1 MFEYIEKL
9 DAQKQNV
16 SDIDYVI
23 KTVYPL
29 KYEIL
34 DSLLDVEQKNPTVL
48 ENTYLEFESISLSG
62 RQLVNFCNNL
72 NINILIKNLEDE
84 QMQQLLTEYTNV
96 NIRKTIYPAKI
107 IVLSSLAILYGAFFL
122 GKEIPSDIAAPVKE
136 YLDMIK
142 FDYID
147 GKYPIEFIVKWVQWY
162 LKFLCEEKREFVEKF
177 VPHCYYLFEEAQ
189 SHFNKTPLTRS
200 KTCELTS
207 GLYVP
212 LAFVMNDFMFNP
224 YKRPMKPTSFKYV
237 NPENMKYVVMALSP
251 VAYYS
256 QLVDAYLATEN
267 KESISVENLDDM
279 DSNEIIA
286 ALRLKKK
293 IITKNT
299 ISKYDLFPLEIECL
313 QS

>member
-9 DAQKQNV
+9 DAQKQTV
-16 SDIDYVI
+16 ADIDYVI
-23 KTVYPL
+23 KAVYPL

-34 DSLLDVEQKNPTVL
+34 EQLLDVEQSNPSVL
-48 ENTYLEFESISLSG
+48 ENTYLEFEDISLSG

-72 NINILIKNLEDE
+72 NINILVKTMSDE
-84 QMQQLLTEYTNV
+84 QMEQLLTEYTNV
-96 NIRKTIYPAKI
+96 NVRKTIYPAKI
-107 IVLSSLAILYGAFFL
+107 IVLASLAILYGAFFL
-122 GKEIPSDIAAPVKE
+122 GKEVPNDIASAVKE

-147 GKYPIEFIVKWVQWY
+147 GKYSIEFLVKWVQWY
-162 LKFLCEEKREFVEKF
+162 LKFLCEEKKTFLDNF

-189 SHFNKTPLTRS
+189 AHFNKTPLVRS
-200 KTCELTS
+200 KTTELTS

-212 LAFVMNDFMFNP
+212 LAFVMNDFKFNP
-224 YKRPMKPTSFKYV
+224 YKRPMKPTNFKYV
-237 NPENMKYVVMALSP
+237 NPDNMKYVVMALSP

-256 QLVDAYLATEN
+256 KLVDDYLATSN
-267 KESISVENLDDM
+267 KEAISVEKLDDM
-279 DSNEIIA
+279 DKDEIVT

-293 IITKNT
+293 IVTKDAT
-299 ISKYDLFPLEIECL
+299 SKFDLFPLEIECL